1 MFQIQIGDD
10 DVLLP
15 CNKCDAEQN
24 EDTHEHEQRKV
35 LNIRVFNKG
44 VKIKLTL
51 KRLWRRL
58 QKGNLKI
65 TLEEEEYKN

>member
-15 CNKCDAEQN
+15 CNKCDAEKN
-24 EDTHEHEQRKV
+24 KDTHEHEERKV
-35 LNIRVFNKG
+35 LNIRVFHKG